1 MQSRL
6 SQFALELTKLCE
18 IGFSVIAESKMP
30 KRKRTRVGSAA
41 LSLKMGE
48 AHWRQKMALFTRA
61 QLKRL
66 QHVLTFGDH

>member
-48 AHWRQKMALFTRA
+48 AHWRQKWRFLPGRNSKDCSMS
-61 QLKRL
+61 
-66 QHVLTFGDH
+66 